1 MAFLGDLGKAF
12 GLGTTQEVGGTVGAT
27 IGSIFGPAGRIAGE
41 NIGRDL
47 GKDLGEIGSD
57 ADVATSPAQAGVDST
72 ATLTNVSQTGQLAPV
87 GTRTTMASSP
97 NMAGAAVF
105 GLPGLVTGVAR
116 TLSRPGVGGL
126 IGGVAAGAAVD
137 TVVDMFGNTK
147 KLVITRKLQRDVK
160 KVFMLSGGNF
170 SFVSANSMRL
180 FGKSLSE
187 DQIVE
192 ILFKT
197 FKNQGPYITKAAMR
211 KTSSTLRKL
220 DRMCSMR
227 DAMRPPARRRATTTR
242 KMSTNITQVK

>member
-1 MAFLGDLGKAF
+1 MAIFGDVGKFF
-12 GLGTTQEVGGTVGAT
+12 GLGTTQEVGGQIGGT
-27 IGSIFGPAGRIAGE
+27 IGSIFGPVGAKVGE

-57 ADVATSPAQAGVDST
+57 ADVATSPAQAGVDSE
-72 ATLTNVSQTGQLAPV
+72 ATLTNVSQTGQLMPA
-87 GTRTTMASSP
+87 GTRSTMAMNP

-105 GLPGLVTGVAR
+105 GLPGLITGAAR

-160 KVFMLSGGNF
+160 KVFMLSGGSF
-170 SFVSANSMRL
+170 AFVSANSMRL

-197 FKNQGPYITKAAMR
+197 FKNQGPFITKAAVR
-211 KTSSTLRKL
+211 KTRSTLNKM
-220 DRMCSMR
+220 DRLCAMR
-227 DAMRPPARRRATTTR
+227 DAMKPPARRRATTTR